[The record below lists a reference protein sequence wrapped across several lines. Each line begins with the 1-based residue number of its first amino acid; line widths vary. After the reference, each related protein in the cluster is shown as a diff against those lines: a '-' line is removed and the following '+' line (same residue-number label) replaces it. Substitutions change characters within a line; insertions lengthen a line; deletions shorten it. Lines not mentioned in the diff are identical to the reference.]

1 MTLKDQPSVESPRV
15 PLASSS
21 RVSWSLFLLLVTIPL
36 LFLLHILVLRYSCIA
51 PAWTVAIESDSQDEL
66 KPVGGVAAMIDVIGP
81 LSDLRGSMGDSET
94 DLGVM
99 EEADAPRKMEE
110 AEPAPR
116 WMEEAEL
123 SRRKEEAEPPRG
135 MVDAERSADRLQ
147 YPGRKR
153 VVGLVG
159 GGNNDTPG
167 SAGLS
172 PGTGGAHRRSP
183 QEERTGGAHRRSPQ
197 EERTGGAHRRSAQE
211 ERTGGAHRR
220 SAQEERTGGAHR
232 RSPQEERTGGAHR
245 RSPQEE
251 PTGGAHRRS
260 TQEERTGGAH
270 RRSAQEERTGGACQP
285 RVNEEERSVLS
296 LPPSPLRFTPHP
308 PPHLGVSP
316 SQPRVEA
323 ATRWLVVFGFGHGRS
338 EVNEEERSVLSLP
351 PFPSPALPP
360 HLGVN
365 PSPGVEA
372 ATWLAIW
379 FIIGHGRIPIDVL
392 DVLDVLVEA
401 EAGRVFRFIIGNEC
415 SAEDEERCP
424 ALPILPP
431 SSPLPPH
438 YTHFSLEAEAG
449 LVFRFIIGHG
459 TSAEE
464 EEQLQV
470 ENSTHG
476 DLLRID
482 VDEADFNANRKAL
495 VYFTSLFKL
504 YEAEFYVKADD
515 DIYLIPDRLAS
526 LVAMPRKSPRTYLGC
541 FKNGAVVTNPDMSE
555 FEPNSRLLGP
565 QYFLHAYSNIY
576 SLSYGVVKILNSVP
590 NGR

>member
-159 GGNNDTPG
+159 VFTDF
-167 SAGLS
+167 SS
-172 PGTGGAHRRSP
+172 RERRSLLRDTWFP
-183 QEERTGGAHRRSPQ
+183 ATPEEHARVETMTRLVPPVYHL
-197 EERTGGAHRRSAQE
+197 AQE

-220 SAQEERTGGAHR
+220 SVPAQGERGGKKRALTAALS
-232 RSPQEERTGGAHR
+232 SPLH
-245 RSPQEE
+245 P
-251 PTGGAHRRS
+251 
-260 TQEERTGGAH
+260 
-270 RRSAQEERTGGACQP
+270 
-285 RVNEEERSVLS
+285 
-296 LPPSPLRFTPHP
+296 PPSPPPWRVSQPAQGGSSDKVAGGVWVRPRQERAQGERGGKRRALSAPLSFP
-308 PPHLGVSP
+308 PPFHLAVSPRTGNRNGAGVSVHD
-316 SQPRVEA
+316 RKWVE
-323 ATRWLVVFGFGHGRS
+323 RGGRGA
-338 EVNEEERSVLSLP
+338 VKRCALSA
-351 PFPSPALPP
+351 PFP
-360 HLGVN
+360 
-365 PSPGVEA
+365 PSPPSPSSPFPP
-372 ATWLAIW
+372 L
-379 FIIGHGRIPIDVL
+379 PVL
-392 DVLDVLVEA
+392 PLSPSPRSSPFHSHSRVEA

>member
-51 PAWTVAIESDSQDEL
+51 PAWTAAIESDSQDEL

-135 MVDAERSADRLQ
+135 MVDAERSADRLR

-159 GGNNDTPG
+159 VFTDF
-167 SAGLS
+167 SS
-172 PGTGGAHRRSP
+172 RERRSLLRDTWFP
-183 QEERTGGAHRRSPQ
+183 ATPEEHA
-197 EERTGGAHRRSAQE
+197 RRSAQE
-211 ERTGGAHRR
+211 ER
-220 SAQEERTGGAHR
+220 
-232 RSPQEERTGGAHR
+232 
-245 RSPQEE
+245 
-251 PTGGAHRRS
+251 TGGAHRRS

-270 RRSAQEERTGGACQP
+270 RRSVGYVALPEGLYVVRLVQDGALDYGTAFFATLGAVQDGQP

-296 LPPSPLRFTPHP
+296 LPTSPLRFTPHP

-316 SQPRVEA
+316 SQPRP
-323 ATRWLVVFGFGHGRS
+323 R
-338 EVNEEERSVLSLP
+338 VNEEERGVLSLP
-351 PFPSPALPP
+351 PFPFHPPSTLP
-360 HLGVN
+360 
-365 PSPGVEA
+365 
-372 ATWLAIW
+372 
-379 FIIGHGRIPIDVL
+379 
-392 DVLDVLVEA
+392 VEA

-415 SAEDEERCP
+415 SAEDEEM
-424 ALPILPP
+424 I
-431 SSPLPPH
+431 
-438 YTHFSLEAEAG
+438 LEAEAG

-482 VDEADFNANRKAL
+482 VDEADFNVNRKAL

>member
-1 MTLKDQPSVESPRV
+1 
-15 PLASSS
+15 
-21 RVSWSLFLLLVTIPL
+21 
-36 LFLLHILVLRYSCIA
+36 YSCIA

-159 GGNNDTPG
+159 VFTDF
-167 SAGLS
+167 SS
-172 PGTGGAHRRSP
+172 RERRSLLRDTWFP
-183 QEERTGGAHRRSPQ
+183 ATPEEHAR
-197 EERTGGAHRRSAQE
+197 
-211 ERTGGAHRR
+211 
-220 SAQEERTGGAHR
+220 
-232 RSPQEERTGGAHR
+232 
-245 RSPQEE
+245 
-251 PTGGAHRRS
+251 
-260 TQEERTGGAH
+260 
-270 RRSAQEERTGGACQP
+270 
-285 RVNEEERSVLS
+285 
-296 LPPSPLRFTPHP
+296 
-308 PPHLGVSP
+308 
-316 SQPRVEA
+316 
-323 ATRWLVVFGFGHGRS
+323 
-338 EVNEEERSVLSLP
+338 
-351 PFPSPALPP
+351 
-360 HLGVN
+360 
-365 PSPGVEA
+365 
-372 ATWLAIW
+372 
-379 FIIGHGRIPIDVL
+379 
-392 DVLDVLVEA
+392 
-401 EAGRVFRFIIGNEC
+401 
-415 SAEDEERCP
+415 
-424 ALPILPP
+424 
-431 SSPLPPH
+431 
-438 YTHFSLEAEAG
+438 LEAEAG

-590 NGR
+590 NG